1 MKTKIIL
8 SGVAL
13 AALFIF
19 SCNNAAKKETTPGTE
34 QSTPA
39 STTAAYTC
47 PMHPEVKSDKPA
59 QCPEC
64 GMDLEAT
71 AKTDSVSH

>member
-8 SGVAL
+8 SSL
-13 AALFIF
+13 AFATLFIF
-19 SCNNAAKKETTPGTE
+19 SCNTEAKKETPGTE

-39 STTAAYTC
+39 TAAAYTC

-59 QCPEC
+59 QCPDC
-64 GMDLEAT
+64 GMNLEKVET
-71 AKTDSVSH
+71 TDSASH